1 MGIRVQE
8 EKEEQS
14 RDLLER
20 PGEVPPTR
28 QHLSQ
33 DLKEVKEGAMWVF
46 EGGHFRQ
53 KEQPMQRPTHICVHV

>member
-1 MGIRVQE
+1 M
-8 EKEEQS
+8 K
-14 RDLLER
+14 D
-20 PGEVPPTR
+20 PGEKGRAEQGTLEGMGEVSLTR

-53 KEQPMQRPTHICVHV
+53 REQPV